1 MVSKKKHTANKFQVV
16 KAEILGIIDCCPDVI
31 SSAAFDRRI
40 FFWHICW
47 APRPV
52 YGSPKCS
59 CYGPVHHRG
68 LTWL

>member
-40 FFWHICW
+40 FFGKFVGRLDRCM
-47 APRPV
+47 
-52 YGSPKCS
+52 
-59 CYGPVHHRG
+59 G
-68 LTWL
+68 LQNALATALFIIDV